1 MSGKSDVIT
10 HMMKYRYTQEEYAL
24 IYMYFKDTQINVQI
38 KSTTFY
44 LNNNG
49 MTPNMMKFT
58 KNIK

>member
-1 MSGKSDVIT
+1 MSDKSDVIK
-10 HMMKYRYTQEEYAL
+10 HMMKYTQEEYAL
-24 IYMYFKDTQINVQI
+24 INMYFKDTQFNVQI

-44 LNNNG
+44 LNNKG